1 MPARNLISGF
11 VHFLRR
17 IRSLKNTKRYF
28 LGWTDTQMGQKGD
41 KGQWWWWA
49 GGVCSL
55 SVRLV
60 VYAYFWAFLNYPF
73 KKESS
78 YICAPK
84 CSPLKGSRP
93 VWTSIMNATYTQAM
107 QQRSLFNQAPGL
119 GKKSHFGISISFFF
133 LRARKKYFRFFLFL
147 TTSQKNISFYFF
159 PEI

>member
-1 MPARNLISGF
+1 MLSHIQFMPARNLISGF

-107 QQRSLFNQAPGL
+107 QQRSLFNQAPENNFACFW
-119 GKKSHFGISISFFF
+119 SSSRRYCIT
-133 LRARKKYFRFFLFL
+133 KYIQCTPNFWAIH
-147 TTSQKNISFYFF
+147 SN
-159 PEI
+159 